1 MAVPEVSSKPTA
13 IPKAGFYSLT
23 NMLNNPS
30 FENTGWVAN
39 SSCTVAFDSSKKRS
53 GSYSLKVTSTSSS
66 ESLIVTTD
74 SYKITKDHIYYVRV
88 YMY

>member
-1 MAVPEVSSKPTA
+1 MATLEVSKPTVS
-13 IPKAGFYSLT
+13 PKTGLYTLV

-30 FENTGWVAN
+30 FENMGWVAN

-74 SYKITKDHIYYVRV
+74 SYKITKNHIYYVRV
-88 YMY
+88 YIY

>member
-1 MAVPEVSSKPTA
+1 MAAPEVSKPIVHYT
-13 IPKAGFYSLT
+13 LV

-30 FENTGWVAN
+30 FENMGWVAN

-74 SYKITKDHIYYVRV
+74 SYKITKKHIFMVLN
-88 YMY
+88 